1 MLLQCRRFD
10 SCGNHS
16 FHPPSHLSRAPPAP
30 KHLKSLYTST
40 SSSPWLLR
48 AHVGAS
54 VVLLRAPASNINA
67 SVSTTPR
74 TPPLMGDPLLS
85 GGTSEKLLP
94 RHSCFRLCPA
104 QFWSPWVHESQSQMH
119 GHCDRIKS
127 PLKGVALLTSFG
139 EVDFGEGCG

>member
-30 KHLKSLYTST
+30 KHLKSCIHPPPHRHGCSGRMLELRWC
-40 SSSPWLLR
+40 SSARLQATLMHR
-48 AHVGAS
+48 S
-54 VVLLRAPASNINA
+54 VLH
-67 SVSTTPR
+67 TPR
-74 TPPLMGDPLLS
+74 TPPLRSITELMGDPPVA
-85 GGTSEKLLP
+85 EWWLLP

-119 GHCDRIKS
+119 GHCDRS
-127 PLKGVALLTSFG
+127 HL
-139 EVDFGEGCG
+139 